1 MVRSGISTPSV
12 LDEAVDLVSR
22 RVPGP
27 AGLLLLTSLPLRF
40 LEAWLANR
48 LLQLGDGASDYV
60 SYLTS
65 LSFLVTLA
73 LLPAWWGRAVY
84 ARACALALTAGAE
97 GYARMPLREQL
108 RLSPAGFLA
117 YLYAAAAC
125 ELLFFAVGWTI
136 VAVPVLAL
144 LSGLAA
150 ATSYLD
156 ERPGFYASLLRVVRH
171 APPLGVLIGLTLV
184 FCLAVP
190 VAFFNLFV
198 LFQLLV
204 WLASGT
210 TGLDGSWW
218 SVALSFE
225 SSQFLLLALAGA
237 VLILEPFW
245 LAALVAAVR
254 RARAR
259 QSGEDLASW
268 FSALRSRAALL
279 FAVLALLPALL
290 SAQEALS
297 IGAYRE
303 RLAGIDDRLRS
314 GDWVG
319 ARTEAR
325 GLLDDRIV
333 YGGEVLEP
341 DLSILRP
348 LADAPDAATARAAA
362 PRLSHL
368 VAALGETPPVAAP
381 AADPKTLD
389 EVRKRQAV
397 AELPLGGQLPEK
409 RTSLLETIGEII
421 EPFFTWLRDLWE
433 RFWDWLTDLFPDEEE
448 GGAAGLNLPTLV
460 TAVVVLLAALAVWL
474 AWRVFRNRRRRG
486 DALVAAA
493 AGPLPLAADDDPLS
507 RASSEW
513 ERYAAELAAAGRF
526 REAVRAWYHA
536 VLVTLFRR
544 GTLHYRKGRTNWEYV
559 AALAPGYDWRS
570 RFIELTRHFEREWYG
585 RDQSTPESLREAEDM
600 ARGLLGSLREAA

>member
-1 MVRSGISTPSV
+1 MVRGGISTTSL

-22 RVPGP
+22 RVVGP
-27 AGLLLLTSLPLRF
+27 AGLLVLTSLPLRF

-48 LLQLGDGASDYV
+48 LLQLGDDASDYV
-60 SYLTS
+60 SYLMT
-65 LSFLVTLA
+65 LSVLVTLA

-84 ARACALALTAGAE
+84 ARACALTLTAGAE
-97 GYARMPLREQL
+97 GYARLPLREQL
-108 RLSPAGFLA
+108 RLSPSGFLA
-117 YLYAAAAC
+117 YLYAAAVC

-136 VAVPVLAL
+136 VAVPFLAL

-150 ATSYLD
+150 ATSYLE
-156 ERPGFYASLLRVVRH
+156 ERPGFSASLRRMFRH
-171 APPLGVLIGLTLV
+171 APPLGVLIGLILV

-190 VAFFNLFV
+190 VAFVNLLV

-204 WLASGT
+204 WLANGT
-210 TGLDGSWW
+210 TGLNGSWW
-218 SVALSFE
+218 SVVLGFDNP
-225 SSQFLLLALAGA
+225 QFLLLALYGA
-237 VLILEPFW
+237 VLLVEPFW

-259 QSGEDLASW
+259 QSGEDLVSW
-268 FSALRSRAALL
+268 FSALRFRSALL

-290 SAQEALS
+290 SAQESLS

-303 RLAGIDDRLRS
+303 RLAGIDARLRS

-319 ARTEAR
+319 ARTGAR
-325 GLLDDRIV
+325 SLLDDRIV
-333 YGGEVLEP
+333 YGAEILEP
-341 DLSILRP
+341 DTSILRP

-362 PRLSHL
+362 PRLTRL
-368 VAALGETPPVAAP
+368 IAALEGAPSAAAP
-381 AADPKTLD
+381 ASDPKTLD

-397 AELPLGGQLPEK
+397 AELPMGGRLPEK
-409 RTSLLETIGEII
+409 RTSLLEAFGEIV

-433 RFWDWLTDLFPDEEE
+433 RFWDWLADLFPDEEE
-448 GGAAGLNLPTLV
+448 GGGVGLNLPTLV
-460 TAVVVLLAALAVWL
+460 TTVVILLAVLAVWL

-486 DALVAAA
+486 DALVVAE

-544 GTLHYRKGRTNWEYV
+544 GALHYRKGRTNWEYV

>member
-1 MVRSGISTPSV
+1 MLRSGISTTSV
-12 LDEAVDLVSR
+12 LDEAVELVSR
-22 RVPGP
+22 RVTGP

-40 LEAWLANR
+40 LEAWLATR
-48 LLQLGDGASDYV
+48 LLQLGGDATDYI
-60 SYLTS
+60 SYLTT
-65 LSFLVTLA
+65 LSVLVTLA

-108 RLSPAGFLA
+108 RLSPAGFFA

-136 VAVPVLAL
+136 VAVPALAL

-156 ERPGFYASLLRVVRH
+156 ERPGFSASLLRAVRH
-171 APPLGVLIGLTLV
+171 APPLSVLIGLTLV

-190 VAFFNLFV
+190 VVFLNLFV

-210 TGLDGSWW
+210 TGLNSSWW
-218 SVALSFE
+218 SVALSFDNP
-225 SSQFLLLALAGA
+225 QFLLLALAGA

-259 QSGEDLASW
+259 QSGEDLVSW
-268 FSALRSRAALL
+268 FSTLRSRAALL
-279 FAVLALLPALL
+279 LGVLALLPALL
-290 SAQEALS
+290 SAQETLS

-303 RLAGIDDRLRS
+303 RLTGIDARLRS

-325 GLLDDRIV
+325 GLLDDRVV

-341 DLSILRP
+341 DTSILRP

-362 PRLSHL
+362 PRLARL
-368 VAALGETPPVAAP
+368 VAALGEAPPAAAP
-381 AADPKTLD
+381 ATDPEILD

-397 AELPLGGQLPEK
+397 AELPLGGRLPEK
-409 RTSLLETIGEII
+409 RTNLLETIGEIV
-421 EPFFTWLRDLWE
+421 EPFFTWLRELWD
-433 RFWDWLTDLFPDEEE
+433 RFWEWLADLFPDEEE
-448 GGAAGLNLPTLV
+448 GGGVGMNLPTLV
-460 TAVVVLLAALAVWL
+460 TTVVILLAVLALWL

-486 DALVAAA
+486 EAPATAE
-493 AGPLPLAADDDPLS
+493 AGPAPPAADDDPLS

-559 AALAPGYDWRS
+559 AALAPGYGWRS

-585 RDQSTPESLREAEDM
+585 RDQSTPESLREAEDT